1 MSKKEPLQFS
11 NLKHS
16 CTPKIIISPSKKERK
31 AIKEFNDDLLN
42 VVKIIEKIWSVNEQ
56 QVIEIDKLYYE
67 IWRFDEVIENF
78 ENVLAKNNANART
91 LFLESIETA
100 KEKISELKEELEY
113 KQDLIIQVKSE
124 TNEIFSDL
132 YSKRGKAIYQLDLKG
147 EKFTKLKVS
156 KTEIHTVKES
166 NNLGQSYWWRN

>member
-1 MSKKEPLQFS
+1 MQDEM
-11 NLKHS
+11 
-16 CTPKIIISPSKKERK
+16 
-31 AIKEFNDDLLN
+31 
-42 VVKIIEKIWSVNEQ
+42 EKIWSINEQ
-56 QVIEIDKLYYE
+56 QVIETNKLYVE
-67 IWRFDEVIENF
+67 IWKFDEVIENF
-78 ENVLAKNNANART
+78 ENLLAKNNAKEEI
-91 LFLESIETA
+91 ESVETA
-100 KEKISELKEELEY
+100 KEKISELKQELES
-113 KQDLIIQVKSE
+113 KQDLIIQEKSE

>member
-113 KQDLIIQVKSE
+113 KQDLIIQEKSE

-147 EKFTKLKVS
+147 EWL
-156 KTEIHTVKES
+156 VK
-166 NNLGQSYWWRN
+166 

>member
-113 KQDLIIQVKSE
+113 KQDLIIQEKSE

-132 YSKRGKAIYQLDLKG
+132 YSNFYLL
-147 EKFTKLKVS
+147 
-156 KTEIHTVKES
+156 
-166 NNLGQSYWWRN
+166 

>member
-100 KEKISELKEELEY
+100 KISELKEELEY
-113 KQDLIIQVKSE
+113 KQDLIIQEKSE

>member
-78 ENVLAKNNANART
+78 ENVLAKNNAK
-91 LFLESIETA
+91 TA

-113 KQDLIIQVKSE
+113 KQDLIIQEKSE

>member
-100 KEKISELKEELEY
+100 KISELKEELEY

>member
-113 KQDLIIQVKSE
+113 KQDLIIQEKSE

-132 YSKRGKAIYQLDLKG
+132 YSKTGEAIYQLDLKG
-147 EKFTKLKVS
+147 EKFTKLRVS

-166 NNLGQSYWWRN
+166 NNLGKSYWW